1 MTTARIKL
9 PPKLV
14 GVFTPPRG
22 EVRFRMAYG
31 GRGSGKSFTFALMA
45 AIWGYAEPL
54 RILCTRELQI
64 SIKESMHA
72 ELKNAIAS
80 FPWLDDHYE
89 VGEAFIRGKNG
100 TEFIFRGLRHNM
112 NAIKSMAQIDLCIV
126 EEASDVPEYSWQ
138 ALLPTIRAPKS
149 EIWGVWNPK
158 HDTDPVDVMF
168 RQTPPPRTICKEV
181 NWNDNPWFPSELEEQ
196 RQHAR
201 ESMLPEVYEHI
212 WEGAYLKHSE
222 AQIFRGKYRIA
233 EFEADSR
240 KWNGP
245 YYGLDYGFAMDP
257 TAAIRC
263 WVHDNKLYIDHE
275 AGKVGLE
282 LDQTAE
288 YLTKRIPGIDRV
300 TVRADNARPES
311 SSYLKRH
318 GIPRVESV
326 RKWQGSVEDGIEHIK
341 SYTEVII
348 HPRCTETARE
358 FLLYSYKQDR
368 LSGDVLPQVV
378 DAHNHYIDALRYAIE
393 PLTRKSAKLRQWL

>member
-1 MTTARIKL
+1 MTTARIEL

-14 GVFTPPRG
+14 DLFAPVRG
-22 EVRFRMAYG
+22 ELRFRAAYG

-45 AIWGYAEPL
+45 AVWGYVEPL

-64 SIKESMHA
+64 SIKESMFA
-72 ELKNAIAS
+72 ELKNAIQS
-80 FPWLDDHYE
+80 KPWLESHYE
-89 VGEAFIRGKNG
+89 IGEAFIRGKNG

-112 NAIKSMAQIDLCIV
+112 SAIKSMAQIDLCIV
-126 EEASDVPEYSWQ
+126 EEAADVPEYSWQ
-138 ALLPTIRAPKS
+138 ALLPTIRAPRS
-149 EIWGVWNPK
+149 EIWAIWNPK
-158 HDTDPVDVMF
+158 HDTDPVDTMF
-168 RQTPPPRTICKEV
+168 RQSPPPRCMALEV
-181 NWNDNPWFPSELEEQ
+181 NWNDNPYFPEELNEQ

-201 ESMLPEVYEHI
+201 EVMLPEVYEHI

-222 AQIFRGKYRIA
+222 AQIFRGKYRVA

-245 YYGLDYGFAMDP
+245 YFGLDYGFAMDP
-257 TAAIRC
+257 TAAVRC
-263 WVHDNKLYIDHE
+263 WVHDNVLYIDYE

-282 LDQTAE
+282 LDETAE
-288 YLTKRIPGIDRV
+288 YLRARIPGIEKTV
-300 TVRADNARPES
+300 VRADNARPES

-341 SYTEVII
+341 SYREVVI